1 MEKEIGE
8 ITHFFTNINVGI
20 IKLSTPLKT
29 GDSIHIKG
37 HTTDLTQSV
46 DEIQLDHKTIE
57 EGKKGDEV
65 GVKVS
70 EHVRQGDKV
79 YLVS

>member
-8 ITHFFTNINVGI
+8 ISHFFTNINVGI
-20 IKLSTPLKT
+20 IKLSAPLKV

-37 HTTDLTQSV
+37 HTTDLTQAV
-46 DEIQLDHKTIE
+46 DEIQLDHKSIE
-57 EGKKGDEV
+57 EGKAGDEV

-70 EHVRQGDKV
+70 EHVREGDKV
-79 YLVS
+79 SKVS